1 MDGFK
6 TGFFWIV
13 TSWEILIF
21 FVLIQWKNMPEC
33 QFLIWHK
40 FCFSLNSN
48 YSIWILEFKEAEKN
62 RRQEEDVSKPPFVPP
77 PSSDTWISFG
87 KLSVFQRCYWNWNIG
102 ELLFPCY
109 CRHILCWAFWGC
121 IFSWKNSVPTPD
133 HGMQPPLPTEGGGLH
148 IFLPVFLWIL
158 ITAACEGFG
167 PFCWLRFWKWWK
179 LLLSAGSGASC
190 CLGGLS
196 YEVSGSSVQWELGS
210 CSQNE
215 QPSAAAAVLLAAF
228 I

>member
-77 PSSDTWISFG
+77 LPQTHESALANSAFSSVVIGIGILVNYYFHAIVGTFFAGPSGD
-87 KLSVFQRCYWNWNIG
+87 VFFPEKTQSLHLIMGCSP
-102 ELLFPCY
+102 LFPRKGGVCTFF
-109 CRHILCWAFWGC
+109 CLFFCG
-121 IFSWKNSVPTPD
+121 FS
-133 HGMQPPLPTEGGGLH
+133 
-148 IFLPVFLWIL
+148 
-158 ITAACEGFG
+158 
-167 PFCWLRFWKWWK
+167 
-179 LLLSAGSGASC
+179 LLLLVRDLGHFADWDFGSDGSC
-190 CLGGLS
+190 CSLQALGHPAALGDWAMKFQAPL
-196 YEVSGSSVQWELGS
+196 YGGSLG
-210 CSQNE
+210 
-215 QPSAAAAVLLAAF
+215 AAPKMNNPQQQLLCC
-228 I
+228 

>member
-77 PSSDTWISFG
+77 LPQTHESALANSAFSSVVIGIGILVNYYFHAIVGTFFAGPSGD
-87 KLSVFQRCYWNWNIG
+87 VFFPEKTQSLHLIMGCSP
-102 ELLFPCY
+102 LFP
-109 CRHILCWAFWGC
+109 R
-121 IFSWKNSVPTPD
+121 K
-133 HGMQPPLPTEGGGLH
+133 GGFAH
-148 IFLPVFLWIL
+148 FFACFLWIL

-190 CLGGLS
+190 CLGGPS